1 MRSIEFSKRTIKE
14 ILRDPLS
21 YIFCIGFPVVMLVIM
36 TVVDRSI
43 PKEAQLNIF
52 KIDYLAPGMA
62 AFGLT
67 FVMLFS
73 CLQLS
78 KDRSTAFLIR
88 LYASPMKSADYI
100 IGYTLPSIILALIQ
114 MAVTFTASFIVAAV
128 IGGELNIINVL
139 ISILCL
145 LPSALLYIGFGLLFG
160 ALLND
165 KASPGI
171 CSIVITLSCM
181 IGGIW
186 MDVDSM
192 GGGIKDLSHALPF
205 YHGVKAARMAVNGEL
220 TDIAK
225 PLIITLAYATVIYI
239 LAVLVMQG
247 KMKKDVR

>member
-1 MRSIEFSKRTIKE
+1 MRSIEFSKRTTKE

-21 YIFCIGFPVVMLVIM
+21 YIFCIGFPIVMLIIM
-36 TVVDRSI
+36 TIVDKSI
-43 PKEAQLNIF
+43 PKEAQMTIF
-52 KIDYLAPGMA
+52 KIENLAPGIA

-73 CLQLS
+73 CIQLS

-88 LYASPMKSADYI
+88 LYASPMKSADFI
-100 IGYTLPSIILALIQ
+100 IGYTLPSVILAVIQ
-114 MAVTFTASFIVAAV
+114 MAVTFAVSFIVALIA
-128 IGGELNIINVL
+128 GGDLKILNVL
-139 ISILCL
+139 LAAACL
-145 LPSALLYIGFGLLFG
+145 IPSALLYIGFGLLFG

-165 KASPGI
+165 KAAPGI

-192 GGGIKDLSHALPF
+192 GDGIRNFSHALPF
-205 YHGVKAARMAVNGEL
+205 YHGVKAARMAVNGE
-220 TDIAK
+220 TSGIAK
-225 PLIITLAYATVIYI
+225 PLLITLAYATVVYI
-239 LAVLVMQG
+239 LAVIVMQS